1 MNNTYTPIKKRIEK
15 MKYSMATYS
24 TELCAAR
31 AYALASIE
39 IEIAEGDEMAELNHK
54 AGSCARSCVA
64 ARTRPSRRLRFSSA
78 IE

>member
-1 MNNTYTPIKKRIEK
+1 MRW
-15 MKYSMATYS
+15 
-24 TELCAAR
+24 LCTLLNCVAR

-64 ARTRPSRRLRFSSA
+64 VSRRVVSVSHIFA
-78 IE
+78 IELIGFQSLT